1 VSADARRTYAAL
13 RAVLQ
18 AHGAGAQALTG
29 LTELAGVLH
38 GRHGLAPRSAA
49 RWLQVSRPGLGGRT
63 PLDVWLGGRAD
74 RVIDAARA
82 GATGAA

>member
-1 VSADARRTYAAL
+1 VNADTRRTYAAL

-18 AHGAGAQALTG
+18 APGAGAQALTG

-38 GRHGLAPRSAA
+38 GRHSLAPGSAA
-49 RWLQVSRPGLGGRT
+49 QWLRASHPGLGGRT

-74 RVIDAARA
+74 RVLDAARA
-82 GATGAA
+82 EVTGAA